1 MQCPIHLISTMQ
13 SGKCLLA
20 QWEAYIGPGW
30 HALTYIGPVQCSG
43 KLTFTLEQAVSHVLP
58 ISPSLPHS
66 PPFSSILPPVPAV
79 EETWIGFNI
88 ARVPTHFFHPDLMST
103 SKKSGKNGELTWVDS
118 GWPELIQLDL
128 PKLGRDGNNLELT
141 LVYASWLA
149 ISINITLESAP
160 TRTWCRPPTLLYRK
174 GIGSYGRHAIG
185 KSVQFTWVDL
195 NELTCVVLSWFEL
208 TRNLYPYQQYRK
220 GRMGE
225 LHLWYWPTCQR

>member
-1 MQCPIHLISTMQ
+1 MQCTIHLISTMQ

-88 ARVPTHFFHPDLMST
+88 ARVPTHYFHPDLMST
-103 SKKSGKNGELTWVDS
+103 SNKSGRKGELTWVDL
-118 GWPELIQLDL
+118 GWPEFTWVDSTWFAISSWEWM
-128 PKLGRDGNNLELT
+128 GNNLELT

-149 ISINITLESAP
+149 ISINITSESAP

-174 GIGSYGRHAIG
+174 GMGHCTSYVISYGRRASG
-185 KSVQFTWVDL
+185 KSAQFTWVDL
-195 NELTCVVLSWFEL
+195 IELIWVDLCCLEL
-208 TRNLYPYQQYRK
+208 IRVDS
-220 GRMGE
+220 
-225 LHLWYWPTCQR
+225 